1 MKHIPRAVAG
11 LAILT
16 LVVAAQ
22 SPVAAASSDAGDELQ
37 RHTASAPERV
47 STETASPEMTAAMKR
62 DLDLTTAE
70 VVDRLDKE
78 AVAAEILA
86 KLESSLGSD
95 YAGAWLDDEQRLV
108 VAVTD
113 RTRAREVRVLGVRA
127 EIVSRSV
134 HELDATKRSL
144 DRTSRP
150 SADDVA
156 GWYVDVETNS
166 IVVEALPGARGAAQ
180 SFIKASGVDA
190 SAVRVETTTA
200 KPELY
205 YDVRGGDAYY
215 PGAFRCSIGFSVGGG
230 FVTAGHCG
238 GVGTT
243 TRGYNQVNQG
253 VVMGS
258 SFPGNDYAWVDV
270 NANWTPTPLVNRYSG
285 SQTVTVAG
293 SQEAAIG
300 ASVCRSGS
308 TTGWHCGQIT
318 HKNQTVNYAEGTV
331 FGLTRTTA
339 CAEGGDSGGSWLA
352 GQQAQG
358 VTSGGSGNCTFGG
371 ITFFQPIWEILSAYG
386 LTLVTDGDPPP
397 PPPPDGCEDYE
408 YTFSGSLSGTGDYD
422 IQPNGSYFYW
432 PTSGTHAGCLDGPGS
447 ADFDLYLQRWS
458 GGWVTVASRLA

>member
-1 MKHIPRAVAG
+1 MK
-11 LAILT
+11 
-16 LVVAAQ
+16 
-22 SPVAAASSDAGDELQ
+22 SE
-37 RHTASAPERV
+37 
-47 STETASPEMTAAMKR
+47 
-62 DLDLTTAE
+62 LDLTAAE

-78 AVAAEILA
+78 ALAADVVN
-86 KLESSLGSD
+86 KLEASFGSD
-95 YAGAWLDDEQRLV
+95 FAGAWLDDRQQLV

-113 RTRAREVRVLGVRA
+113 GARANEVRVLGARPT
-127 EIVSRSV
+127 IVSRSAA
-134 HELDATKRSL
+134 ELDATKRSL
-144 DRTSRP
+144 DRARRP
-150 SADDVA
+150 SADDIA

-166 IVVEALPGARGAAQ
+166 VVVEALPGARGAAQ
-180 SFIKASGVDA
+180 RLIKASGADA
-190 SAVRVETTTA
+190 AAVRVETTTA

-238 GVGTT
+238 DVGTT
-243 TRGYNQVNQG
+243 TSGYNQVSQG
-253 VVMGS
+253 VVAGS

-293 SQEAAIG
+293 SQEAATG

-318 HKNQTVNYAEGTV
+318 GKNQTVNYAEGTV
-331 FGLTRTTA
+331 FGLTRTTV
-339 CAEGGDSGGSWLA
+339 CAEGGDSGGSWLS

-371 ITFFQPIWEILSAYG
+371 TTYFQPIGEILSAYG
-386 LTLVTDGDPPP
+386 LTLVTDDDDPPP
-397 PPPPDGCEDYE
+397 PPPPDGCDDYE
-408 YTFSGSLSGTGDYD
+408 FTYSGSLSGTGDYD

-458 GGWVTVASRLA
+458 GGWVTVASSTSADSEEELTYNGGAGYYRYVVYSYSGSGSYTLGIDVP